1 MPFVFCILAGIAKAQ
16 TESVSELSELAAEV
30 KEQ

>member
-1 MPFVFCILAGIAKAQ
+1 MPFVFCILAGTAKAQ
-16 TESVSELSELAAEV
+16 TVPVAELSELAAEM